1 MKPKRGTVVLTPFPF
16 TDLSGSKVRPAI
28 VVSRS
33 TLPGSDVILAFIT
46 GQPSSRALPTDLVL
60 EVTHPNFGL
69 TGLKRRSI
77 VKLDKL
83 VTVQA
88 SLLLGEIGKFP
99 PAMLLDLNEKL
110 RHALDL

>member
-16 TDLSGSKVRPAI
+16 SDLSGSKVRPAV
-28 VVSRS
+28 VVSRRN
-33 TLPGSDVILAFIT
+33 LPGRDVILAFVT
-46 GQPSSRALPTDLVL
+46 GQPSARTLPADVVI
-60 EVTHPNFGL
+60 EETHPDFGT

-88 SLLLGEIGKFP
+88 SLLLGEIGRLS
-99 PAMLLDLNEKL
+99 PALLHDLDGKL